1 MKSAVDYEM
10 LRDAIIDDYGEILAR
25 DIILYQDAINLELLN
40 GTLLE
45 IKAASD
51 REYCFLWQAGDHV
64 LRLDTAP
71 LHPELAT
78 FPHHLH
84 DAAGT
89 VRADPL
95 TVPGRPLVDNVRP
108 LLAALQHDPL
118 LGYGAADA

>member
-10 LRDAIIDDYGEILAR
+10 LRDAIIDDYGEILAG
-25 DIILYQDAINLELLN
+25 DINLFQDAISLELLN

-45 IKAASD
+45 IKAASNS
-51 REYCFLWQAGDHV
+51 EYSFIWKYGAHI

-84 DAAGT
+84 DAGGV
-89 VRADPL
+89 VRPDPV
-95 TVPGRPLVDNVRP
+95 TTPGRPLADNVRR
-108 LLAALQHDPL
+108 LLAALGHDPL
-118 LGYGAADA
+118 LTAG

>member
-1 MKSAVDYEM
+1 MNNTVDYEM
-10 LRDAIIDDYGEILAR
+10 LRDAIIDDYGEILAC
-25 DIILYQDAINLELLN
+25 DITLYQDAISLELLN
-40 GTLLE
+40 GTELE

-51 REYCFLWQAGDHV
+51 REYCFLWKAGAHV

-95 TVPGRPLVDNVRP
+95 TVPGRPLADNVRS
-108 LLAALQHDPL
+108 LLAALQSDPL
-118 LGYGAADA
+118 LGYGPAGA